1 MSGMNMTNKKRLMAL
16 LLFAAFAFFACIC
29 KVFDLSVI
37 RAGEYQDKAEN
48 QWTQEIG
55 VSAQRGGI
63 YDTNGNLLAQ
73 SATVESV
80 LLLPKTI
87 DKSSKST
94 NPDNRH
100 TAEEI
105 ASLLAPILDMSY
117 DDVLQKAKDT
127 SKTEVWLKRQIT
139 DEQASAIR
147 ELNLPGV
154 DFFTDTQRYYTNGAF
169 MSQVLGYT
177 NADGDGQEGLEKAYD
192 KYLAG
197 YDGVKLSLVDA
208 SGREL
213 ADGEEMYIEP
223 DNGLNLNLTLDMNI
237 QSFAETAA
245 KEAYEVNKAKKV
257 VAIVMDP
264 NDGSVLGMVNYPEAD
279 LNNLDRSNSVELAA
293 ISKNTA
299 IVDAYEPG
307 STFKIITTAAA
318 LDSGAA
324 TVDSTFNCSGYK
336 TVDGQKI
343 KCWRSGNPHG
353 TQTLMEGVANSC
365 NPVFMELALK
375 MGTEKFYEYIYNF
388 GFGKTTGVDYSADAA
403 GIVTD
408 SKYIKNTDLAR
419 IGFGQSVAVTPLQL
433 ITAVSAVI
441 NGGNLYTP
449 HLVKSLTDSD
459 GNVVQE
465 TDTTAKRQVISE
477 STSATMRQIL
487 ENVVSNGGGKNA
499 QIEGYKVG
507 GKTGT
512 AQVYENGAIA
522 QGKNISS
529 FIGFAPA
536 DDPKYIVL
544 FIVYEPDVAV
554 TYGSVVAAPY
564 AKDILEKCLQYG
576 NVQPTVSKTGEG
588 GTAVPNFIGMT
599 EDEAKN
605 AANEAGFSIDWSG
618 SGDKAVT
625 QNPSAGSEV
634 AQGSTIE
641 ISSSKTSEEEVP
653 LKNSD
658 VLDTVPKLTGMSL
671 ANAYRSCKVRG
682 LNMIVKDDDMGN
694 GVVVSQDL
702 TPGSAIP
709 VEKTITVIC
718 GDTSAAQNIVDSSA
732 DTAAA
737 QPSSSAAVGAQNVTT
752 PQAGSSSTPQPSSSA
767 QASALPSSRTYY
779 YNARQ

>member
-37 RAGEYQDKAEN
+37 RASEYQAES

-87 DKSSKST
+87 EKSSKST
-94 NPDNRH
+94 DASNRH

-105 ASLLAPILDMSY
+105 ASLLAPILDMDY
-117 DDVLQKAKDT
+117 EDVLEKAQDT

-192 KYLAG
+192 KYLSG

-223 DNGLNLNLTLDMNI
+223 EDGLNLNLTLDMNI

-245 KEAYEVNKAKKV
+245 KEAYEVNKAQKV

-318 LDSGAA
+318 LDSGA
-324 TVDSTFNCSGYK
+324 TTLDSTFNCSGYK

-388 GFGKTTGVDYSADAA
+388 GFGQTTGVDYSADAA

-419 IGFGQSVAVTPLQL
+419 IGFGQSIAVTPLQL

-449 HLVKSLTDSD
+449 HLVKNLTDSD

-477 STSATMRQIL
+477 ETSATMRQIL

-499 QIEGYKVG
+499 QIEGYAVG

-544 FIVYEPDVAV
+544 FVVYEPDVAV

-564 AKDILEKCLQYG
+564 AKDILEKCLKYG
-576 NVQPTVSKTGEG
+576 NVQPTVTTTEEG
-588 GTAVPNFIGMT
+588 GVTVPNFIGMT
-599 EDEAKN
+599 QDEAEK
-605 AANEAGFSIDWSG
+605 AAEEAGLSIDWTG
-618 SGDKAVT
+618 SGENAVT
-625 QNPSAGSEV
+625 QNPSSGSEV

-641 ISSSKTSEEEVP
+641 ISSSKVAEEEVP
-653 LKNSD
+653 LKESD
-658 VLDTVPKLTGMSL
+658 VLDTVPDLQGMSL
-671 ANAYRSCKVRG
+671 ANAYKSCKKRG
-682 LNMIVKDDDMGN
+682 LDMVVKDEDMGD

-702 TPGSAIP
+702 EAGSALP
-709 VEKTITVIC
+709 VDKTITVIC
-718 GDTSAAQNIVDSSA
+718 GNTSAAQSLTENDDTQSS
-732 DTAAA
+732 AAA
-737 QPSSSAAVGAQNVTT
+737 QSSAASQASGYPSSSAV
-752 PQAGSSSTPQPSSSA
+752 
-767 QASALPSSRTYY
+767 ASALPS
-779 YNARQ
+779 N

>member
-1 MSGMNMTNKKRLMAL
+1 MFSLT
-16 LLFAAFAFFACIC
+16 
-29 KVFDLSVI
+29 VI
-37 RAGEYQDKAEN
+37 QANEYQEKAEN

-55 VSAQRGGI
+55 VSAQRGSI
-63 YDTNGNLLAQ
+63 YDTNGELLAQ

-80 LLLPKTI
+80 ILLPKTI
-87 DKSSKST
+87 DKSE
-94 NPDNRH
+94 DY
-100 TAEEI
+100 TAEQV
-105 ASLLAPILDMSY
+105 ASKLAAILDMDY
-117 DDVLQKAKDT
+117 EDVLEKAQDT

-139 DEQASAIR
+139 DEQADAIR

-154 DFFTDTQRYYTNGAF
+154 DFFTDTKRYYTNSAF

-192 KYLAG
+192 KYLSG

-213 ADGEEMYIEP
+213 AGGEEMYIEP
-223 DNGLNLNLTLDMNI
+223 EDGLNLNLTLDTNI

-264 NDGSVLGMVNYPEAD
+264 NDASVLAMVNYPEAD
-279 LNNLDRSNSVELAA
+279 LNNLDRSNSVELTA
-293 ISKNTA
+293 ISRNTA

-307 STFKIITTAAA
+307 STFKIITTASA

-324 TVDSTFNCSGYK
+324 SLNSTFNCPGYK
-336 TVDGQKI
+336 IVDGQKI

-365 NPVFMELALK
+365 NPVFMELALE
-375 MGTEKFYEYIYNF
+375 MGSEKFYEYIYNF
-388 GFGKTTGVDYSADAA
+388 GFGQTTGIDYSSDAA

-408 SKYIKNTDLAR
+408 RKYIQNTDLAR

-441 NGGNLYTP
+441 NGGTLYTP
-449 HLVKSLTDSD
+449 RLVKSLTDND
-459 GNVVQE
+459 GNVVE
-465 TDTTAKRQVISE
+465 EIGAKEVRQVISE
-477 STSATMRQIL
+477 ETSATMRSIL
-487 ENVVSNGGGKNA
+487 ENVVANGGGKNA
-499 QIEGYKVG
+499 QIEGYRVG

-564 AKDILEKCLQYG
+564 AKDILEKCLKYAKI
-576 NVQPTVSKTGEG
+576 QPTESSVEEGDITVPDFAGMTKEEAQEAAAEAGLTIEWTGEG
-588 GTAVPNFIGMT
+588 GAAVSQSP
-599 EDEAKN
+599 AKDTKV
-605 AANEAGFSIDWSG
+605 AEG
-618 SGDKAVT
+618 SVIKISSEAVT
-625 QNPSAGSEV
+625 EEQDGADGD
-634 AQGSTIE
+634 
-641 ISSSKTSEEEVP
+641 ISG
-653 LKNSD
+653 SD
-658 VLDTVPKLTGMSL
+658 VLDKVPDLTGLSL
-671 ANAYRSCKVRG
+671 AEAYKQCKTLG
-682 LNMIVKDDDMGN
+682 LEMLVEDEEMGEGKVISQTPEAGSDMPQNM
-694 GVVVSQDL
+694 
-702 TPGSAIP
+702 
-709 VEKTITVIC
+709 TITVKC
-718 GDTSAAQNIVDSSA
+718 VE
-732 DTAAA
+732 
-737 QPSSSAAVGAQNVTT
+737 
-752 PQAGSSSTPQPSSSA
+752 
-767 QASALPSSRTYY
+767 
-779 YNARQ
+779 